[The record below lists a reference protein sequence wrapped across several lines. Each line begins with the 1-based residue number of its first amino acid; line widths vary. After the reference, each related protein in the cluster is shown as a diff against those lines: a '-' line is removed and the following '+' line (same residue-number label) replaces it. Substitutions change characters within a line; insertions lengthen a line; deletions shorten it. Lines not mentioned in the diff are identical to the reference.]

1 MDENIHAGH
10 RDRLKERFD
19 ENGLKAFSDIEA
31 LELLLFYAI
40 PRCSTNEIAHRL
52 IDRFGSFKNVMEADA
67 SELSL
72 VKGVGENAAR
82 LIRIVSAMNA
92 RYLAANRRTK
102 GSILGSTESMVEY
115 MYPLFAY
122 TRDELAF
129 AICLNGAGAVIGCHE
144 LSKGMSNKVEFSAR
158 QIISLALRDNAIYM
172 ILAHNHLND
181 IALPSKADVAS
192 TKAIEEL
199 LGSIGVCLFDHFIIS
214 GNEYVS
220 MRESGFFKDE

>member
-19 ENGLKAFSDIEA
+19 DNGLKAFSDIEA

-52 IDRFGSFKNVMEADA
+52 IERFGSFKDVMEADA
-67 SELSL
+67 SELAL

-82 LIRIVSAMNA
+82 LIRIVSSMNA
-92 RYLAANRRTK
+92 RYLAAGRRTG
-102 GSILGSTESMVEY
+102 GSILGSTESMVQY

-122 TRDELAF
+122 TRDEQAF
-129 AICLNGAGAVIGCHE
+129 AVSLNSAGAVIACHE

-158 QIISLALRDNAIYM
+158 QIVELALRDNAIYM
-172 ILAHNHLND
+172 ILAHNHISD
-181 IALPSKADVAS
+181 IALPSNADVTS
-192 TKAIEEL
+192 TVAIADL
-199 LGSIGVCLFDHFIIS
+199 LQSIGVLLLDHFIIS
-214 GNEYVS
+214 GDEYVS
-220 MRESGFFKDE
+220 MRESGFFEDN

>member
-1 MDENIHAGH
+1 MDDNIHAGH

-52 IDRFGSFKNVMEADA
+52 IERFGSFKSVMEADA
-67 SELSL
+67 SELAL

-82 LIRIVSAMNA
+82 LLRLVSAMNA
-92 RYLAANRRTK
+92 RYLASGRRTS

-129 AICLNGAGAVIGCHE
+129 AVCLNGAGAVIGCHE

-158 QIISLALRDNAIYM
+158 QIVSLALRDNAIYM
-172 ILAHNHLND
+172 ILAHNHISD
-181 IALPSKADVAS
+181 IALPSKADVTS
-192 TKAIEEL
+192 TRAIADVL
-199 LGSIGVCLFDHFIIS
+199 KSIGVCLLDHFIIS
-214 GNEYVS
+214 GDEYVS